1 MIRILGARW
10 PASEILVVPVRV
22 QGTEAPGEISA
33 AIRYVNTHRL
43 ADLIITGR
51 GGGSIEDLWAFNEEQ
66 VARAIFSSSIP
77 VISAVGHEPDVTIA
91 DYVADAR
98 ASTPSNAAEI
108 AVPDRAE
115 LFSLVEGY
123 RVRADSAMDKT
134 LDRCEA
140 RLKALTSRR
149 VLSEPGEAVNLRR
162 MDLDLMREK
171 LLGICRNILSRKR
184 HRFGTLAA
192 SLDALSPLKVLS
204 RGYTAAF
211 DGDNHVVKSVCVLEA
226 GQDLRL
232 LFADGSAFCTVDS
245 VKSGQTERSAGSLL
259 PERKTE

>member
-1 MIRILGARW
+1 M
-10 PASEILVVPVRV
+10 VPVRV

-33 AIRYVNTHRL
+33 AIRYVNTQRL

-162 MDLDLMREK
+162 MDLDLMRER
-171 LLGICRNILSRKR
+171 LLGISRNILSRKR
-184 HRFGTLAA
+184 HRFVTLAA

-211 DGDNHVVKSVCVLEA
+211 DDDNHVVKSVSVLEA
-226 GQDLRL
+226 GQNLRL

-245 VKSGQTERSAGSLL
+245 VKPGQTERSAGSLL